1 MTTYRLVP
9 EPPKPGMIPPVVR
22 SNLTL
27 WQVFQSPPALQSILI
42 DDAGV
47 VTEKQNPLNKDTKAA
62 KVFIPGGHQ
71 FYCEKDDFAYTALVA
86 AGYTLE
92 EVT

>member
-1 MTTYRLVP
+1 MA
-9 EPPKPGMIPPVVR
+9 G
-22 SNLTL
+22 
-27 WQVFQSPPALQSILI
+27 FGPPALQSILI

-62 KVFIPGGHQ
+62 RVFIPGGRS
-71 FYCEKDDFAYTALVA
+71 FTEKDDFAYTALVA

>member
-9 EPPKPGMIPPVVR
+9 EPRKPGMIPPVVR
-22 SNLTL
+22 SDLTL

-47 VTEKQNPLNKDTKAA
+47 VTEKRQVP
-62 KVFIPGGHQ
+62 
-71 FYCEKDDFAYTALVA
+71 E
-86 AGYTLE
+86 
-92 EVT
+92 